1 MEVTLKQGYTLVYRV
16 FDIGEEINLS
26 AAEKILA
33 NQAYRARLKLTKAAG
48 QALIIRDPPIRLNL
62 GESIL
67 QIGGK
72 TVSAELVATVWDYGV
87 VSLVFQLPIVQGTTW
102 TELVKLSDLL
112 QSDAATVGYIDELA
126 RTRASEITKLLGN
139 SLKRPID
146 HALYEDYVIFFIQEV
161 NEIRL
166 ASELIAKVDIES
178 LILGESSEAL
188 SERMRKPISEYLFQ
202 YAENDLAVVDWNSA
216 LVLEPSGKREVPDI
230 LEFALT
236 HLLEFRFYDELLD
249 VRMRELYDQV
259 EARRQSLWASYF
271 SSSSK
276 EANTRFLEFSEFIER
291 VDNSLKVV
299 GDFYL
304 AGIFRAA
311 VRRFRLADWQQ
322 SVTRKLNLFTR
333 VSELLQ
339 GELNVWRGHVLEF
352 VVIFLI
358 AFEIVSAILRSKI

>member
-166 ASELIAKVDIES
+166 A
-178 LILGESSEAL
+178 

>member
-1 MEVTLKQGYTLVYRV
+1 V
-16 FDIGEEINLS
+16 N
-26 AAEKILA
+26 
-33 NQAYRARLKLTKAAG
+33 N
-48 QALIIRDPPIRLNL
+48 IRL
-62 GESIL
+62 
-67 QIGGK
+67 
-72 TVSAELVATVWDYGV
+72 T
-87 VSLVFQLPIVQGTTW
+87 
-102 TELVKLSDLL
+102 
-112 QSDAATVGYIDELA
+112 
-126 RTRASEITKLLGN
+126 
-139 SLKRPID
+139 
-146 HALYEDYVIFFIQEV
+146 
-161 NEIRL
+161 
-166 ASELIAKVDIES
+166 SELISKVDIES

-202 YAENDLAVVDWNSA
+202 YAETDLAVVDWNSA
-216 LVLEPSGKREVPDI
+216 LVIEPSGKREVPDI

-304 AGIFRAA
+304 ASIFRAA

>member
-1 MEVTLKQGYTLVYRV
+1 
-16 FDIGEEINLS
+16 
-26 AAEKILA
+26 
-33 NQAYRARLKLTKAAG
+33 
-48 QALIIRDPPIRLNL
+48 
-62 GESIL
+62 
-67 QIGGK
+67 
-72 TVSAELVATVWDYGV
+72 
-87 VSLVFQLPIVQGTTW
+87 
-102 TELVKLSDLL
+102 
-112 QSDAATVGYIDELA
+112 
-126 RTRASEITKLLGN
+126 
-139 SLKRPID
+139 
-146 HALYEDYVIFFIQEV
+146 
-161 NEIRL
+161 
-166 ASELIAKVDIES
+166 
-178 LILGESSEAL
+178 
-188 SERMRKPISEYLFQ
+188 MRKPISEYLYQ
-202 YAENDLAVVDWNSA
+202 YAETDLAVVDWNSA